1 MYVFLQYTYI
11 CAFRLSVLYK
21 NIITIFLFLLYG
33 GTLLQAKEIVNFSLP
48 FNSSQNGYIVP
59 FTLKGG
65 LMIVEAKIN
74 DSIGNFV
81 IDTGAEGLVL
91 NSRHFRGTEDESR
104 RFYGVSGRGKSLR
117 VSRNNR
123 MLVDAVVYENVAADV
138 IDLSSIENQK
148 SIKIAGLIGFSLLK
162 DFEIMF
168 NYRER
173 YLSLSR
179 LDENGQ
185 VIDPMPFMKKKAD
198 SLAFVFGNFIPVI
211 DVKVN
216 GIPKKF
222 GIDTG
227 AEINLLDLKR
237 SKDVMSM
244 FTPMRT
250 ISLAG
255 SDNTESEVLAGRLL
269 KVVLLEKYRCA
280 PMGTILVSMGNLNA
294 IYRTNLDGILGFE
307 FLSPWL
313 FSINYKK
320 QLLYLHPL
328 NVFAP

>member
-1 MYVFLQYTYI
+1 MNKYTASIILLVFHALH
-11 CAFRLSVLYK
+11 
-21 NIITIFLFLLYG
+21 
-33 GTLLQAKEIVNFSLP
+33 LQARDTFTFCIPLAA
-48 FNSSQNGYIVP
+48 SQNGYIVP
-59 FTLKGG
+59 FTLNGG
-65 LMIVEAKIN
+65 LIIVQAKIN
-74 DSIGNFV
+74 DSLGNFV
-81 IDTGAEGLVL
+81 VDSGAEGLVL
-91 NSRHFRGTEDESR
+91 NSRQFTGSEDGSR

-117 VSRNNR
+117 VSQNNR
-123 MLVDAVVYENVAADV
+123 VEVDAIVFENMVADI
-138 IDLSSIENQK
+138 IDLTAIENKK
-148 SIKIAGLIGFSLLK
+148 SVRIAGLIGFNLLK

-185 VIDPMPFMKKKAD
+185 VIDPMPFMKKKVD
-198 SLAFVFGNFIPVI
+198 SLVFVFGNFIPVI
-211 DVKVN
+211 EATVN

-237 SKDVMSM
+237 SKDIMSM
-244 FTPMRT
+244 FLPMRT

-269 KVVLLEKYRCA
+269 RVAILEKYRCA
-280 PMGTILVSMGNLNA
+280 PMGTILVSMENLNA
-294 IYRTNLDGILGFE
+294 IYQTNLDGILGFE

-320 QLLYLHPL
+320 QVLYLHPL
-328 NVFAP
+328 NAFVP

>member
-1 MYVFLQYTYI
+1 MRHSYNCLNKYTVSIILPLLLVFQM
-11 CAFRLSVLYK
+11 
-21 NIITIFLFLLYG
+21 
-33 GTLLQAKEIVNFSLP
+33 QARDTFTFSIP
-48 FNSSQNGYIVP
+48 VTDGQNGYIVP

-91 NSRHFRGTEDESR
+91 NSRHFRGTADESR

-117 VSRNNR
+117 VSKNNR
-123 MLVDAVVYENVAADV
+123 MLVDAVVYENLSADV

-185 VIDPMPFMKKKAD
+185 VIDPMPFMKKKVD
-198 SLAFVFGNFIPVI
+198 SLVFVFGNFIPVI
-211 DVKVN
+211 EATVN

-237 SKDVMSM
+237 SKDIMSM
-244 FTPMRT
+244 FLPMRT

-269 KVVLLEKYRCA
+269 RVAILEKYRCA
-280 PMGTILVSMGNLNA
+280 PMGTILVSMENLNA
-294 IYRTNLDGILGFE
+294 IYQTNLDGILGFE

-320 QLLYLHPL
+320 QVLYLHPL
-328 NVFAP
+328 NAFVP